1 MLSGRGARFGGGWI
15 VNRDQLLDLVDR
27 MRAAVPRE
35 IEEAHTILR
44 ERQTVLSKA
53 DEEALIITNR
63 ARDEAEHRL
72 NAHDLVIEAQR
83 RAAAIME
90 EAANEAREARAAAR
104 ADAAGM
110 RGEATTQAVEQA
122 LEADRYSL
130 DMLRRL
136 ESQLTSI
143 ESSVRAGI
151 DQLDQKI
158 QREEEIAGVDARD
171 ARIIAERERRSR

>member
-1 MLSGRGARFGGGWI
+1 
-15 VNRDQLLDLVDR
+15 
-27 MRAAVPRE
+27 MRPSTASTP
-35 IEEAHTILR
+35 T
-44 ERQTVLSKA
+44 T
-53 DEEALIITNR
+53 
-63 ARDEAEHRL
+63 
-72 NAHDLVIEAQR
+72 LVIEAQR

-90 EAANEAREARAAAR
+90 EAAGEAREARATAR